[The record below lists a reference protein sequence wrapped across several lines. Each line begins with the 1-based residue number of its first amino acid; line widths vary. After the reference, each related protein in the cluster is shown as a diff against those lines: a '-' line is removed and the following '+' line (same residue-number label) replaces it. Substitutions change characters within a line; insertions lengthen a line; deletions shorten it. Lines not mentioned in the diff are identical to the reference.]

1 MEDLVDHE
9 KSLVLF
15 PKCREKPLKTLLLYR
30 LMWHGDLFRQKMMVT
45 VRWSWSE
52 MDGFRIYLK
61 IESRIFINGLDVKCE
76 ERRDSRM
83 VCRFLF

>member
-1 MEDLVDHE
+1 
-9 KSLVLF
+9 
-15 PKCREKPLKTLLLYR
+15 
-30 LMWHGDLFRQKMMVT
+30 MMVT